1 MNYKILT
8 ILFFFCLQIQ
18 AQEKEEEKQAS
29 VTTTIIKVK
38 GQETKIEVNSKTQ
51 TIYIIGGIASTIT
64 KEDLDFAKKYNIQ
77 YYDFGCLAPVNFKEY
92 EAKNAI
98 VFEILNKEYGKQWQK
113 EIKSSAMGFDKWS
126 KK

>member
-18 AQEKEEEKQAS
+18 AQEKESSA
-29 VTTTIIKVK
+29 TTTKIKEK
-38 GQETKIEVNSKTQ
+38 DQETKIEVNSNTQ

>member
-1 MNYKILT
+1 MNYNILALL
-8 ILFFFCLQIQ
+8 LFFCFQTQ
-18 AQEKEEEKQAS
+18 AQEKQIKIKAS
-29 VTTTIIKVK
+29 EFKVK

-77 YYDFGCLAPVNFKEY
+77 YHDFGCLPPTNFEDY
-92 EAKNAI
+92 EVKNAL
-98 VFEILNKEYGKQWQK
+98 VFEKLNSEFGKHWQK
-113 EIKSSAMGFDKWS
+113 EIKSYAMGFEKWR